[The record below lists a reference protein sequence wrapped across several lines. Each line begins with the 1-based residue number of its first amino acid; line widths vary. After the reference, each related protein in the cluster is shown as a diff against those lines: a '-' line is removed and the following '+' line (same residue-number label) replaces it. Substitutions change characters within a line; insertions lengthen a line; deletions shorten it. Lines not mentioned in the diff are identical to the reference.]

1 MVMSTS
7 QLKEKRALLVAK
19 KEELQALI
27 AEVDKELTYLDNMEK
42 PYVACVQSYGGG
54 GGSSFKTLAE
64 AEKRLE
70 QYQEKKYYRNGLN
83 YGVYLYKH
91 LEDGSKKMLK
101 VIPLQKG
108 HFREPDLTIG

>member
-1 MVMSTS
+1 MALTNK
-7 QLKEKRALLVAK
+7 QLKEERALLLAK

-27 AEVDKELTYLDNMEK
+27 ADVDKKLTYLDNMEK
-42 PYVACVQSYGGG
+42 PYVACVQSYSG
-54 GGSSFKTLAE
+54 GGSASFKTLAQ
-64 AEKRLE
+64 AEKKLE
-70 QYQEKKYYRNGLN
+70 EYHDKKYFRNGLN

-108 HFREPDLTIG
+108 HFREPNLNNY

>member
-1 MVMSTS
+1 MVMTTR
-7 QLKEKRALLVAK
+7 QLKEERALLAAK

-27 AEVDKELTYLDNMEK
+27 ADVDKKLTYLDNMEK

-54 GGSSFKTLAE
+54 GSSSFKTLAE

-70 QYQEKKYYRNGLN
+70 QYEDKQYYRNGLN

-108 HFREPDLTIG
+108 HFREPNLNNN